1 MNAVVS
7 RDPGRSTDQM
17 GVGTSIE
24 WVTAT
29 WNPLTGCTKI
39 SPGCKNCYAERMSG
53 RLKLMGQR
61 NYANGF
67 ALATHDHMLD
77 RPLRWRKPERVFVN
91 SMSDLYH
98 RDVPEAFIQ
107 RVFATMRRADWHT
120 FKILTKRADR
130 LEELSPR
137 LPWTANIWQGVS
149 VENADYTFRIDHLRR
164 TGAHTKFLSVEP
176 LLGPI
181 PDLDLRGI
189 DWVIVGGE
197 SGPGCR
203 PMAVEWVAD
212 IRAACERQGV
222 ALFVKQTDERLARQ
236 LKLKNKKGG
245 DPDEWP
251 AELRVR
257 QFPRTLPVVA
267 D

>member
-1 MNAVVS
+1 MS
-7 RDPGRSTDQM
+7 DRS
-17 GVGTSIE
+17 GIE

-39 SPGCKNCYAERMSG
+39 SPGCKNCYAERMSH

-67 ALATHDHMLD
+67 ALTLHEHALD
-77 RPLRWRKPERVFVN
+77 IPLRWKKPERIFVN

-98 RDVPEAFIQ
+98 KDVPLDFIL
-107 RVFATMRRADWHT
+107 RVFDVMTRADWHT

-137 LPWTANIWQGVS
+137 LPWPANVWQGVS
-149 VENADYTFRIDHLRR
+149 VENADYTFRIDPLRR
-164 TGAHTKFLSVEP
+164 TGAKVKFLSVEP

-181 PDLDLRGI
+181 PDLDLAGI

-203 PMAVEWVAD
+203 PMEP
-212 IRAACERQGV
+212 E
-222 ALFVKQTDERLARQ
+222 
-236 LKLKNKKGG
+236 
-245 DPDEWP
+245 
-251 AELRVR
+251 
-257 QFPRTLPVVA
+257 
-267 D
+267 